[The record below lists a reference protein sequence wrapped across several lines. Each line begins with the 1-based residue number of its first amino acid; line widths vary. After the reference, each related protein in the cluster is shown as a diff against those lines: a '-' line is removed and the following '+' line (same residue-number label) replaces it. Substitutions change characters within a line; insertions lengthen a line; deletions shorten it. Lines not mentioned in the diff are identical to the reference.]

1 MRKLALLLTLL
12 IMQISISCSTKP
24 EPLIYG
30 KDSCYFCKMTLVDK
44 KFGAE
49 LVTTK
54 GKVYKF
60 DDLNCFINFYNSG
73 IEGHRSV
80 KLKLVIDYVHP
91 EKFLNADEA
100 FYLKSSSLRSPMNS
114 EVAAFEDKPTL
125 DKFKKELNGIYL
137 AWGELITQFK

>member
-1 MRKLALLLTLL
+1 MRKFALLLAFLTL
-12 IMQISISCSTKP
+12 QISISCST
-24 EPLIYG
+24 EPVPLVYG

-44 KFGAE
+44 RFGAE

-60 DDLNCFINFYNSG
+60 DDLNCFLNFYNSG
-73 IEGHRSV
+73 HGADNTI
-80 KLKLVIDYVHP
+80 KYKLVIDYAHP

-100 FYLKSSSLRSPMNS
+100 FYLKSASLRSPMNS
-114 EVAAFEDKPTL
+114 EVAAFQDKPTL
-125 DKFKKELNGIYL
+125 DEFKRELTGIYL